1 MNRIR
6 VLGLRRSSPRK
17 YTLLLNDFC
26 EIVPDRPST
35 KKSRKKFAKKIRGK
49 NSRKKFAEKFAK
61 KFCEKK
67 IAKKIAKK
75 FREKISEIFCVKIKF
90 NKILNKMKNPTRGPD
105 KKALHLTRT
114 PYNAISIVPSSSLNF
129 RDDRGT
135 IRSWPFPL

>member
-1 MNRIR
+1 MSAFGNGGFEVRIDLLFAKNSTCHRRTALQLCPVKSIFLWRDDRGRFHKNRSKVRCISEGTMNRIR

-61 KFCEKK
+61 NFCEKK
-67 IAKKIAKK
+67 IAKKIAKN
-75 FREKISEIFCVKIKF
+75 ISR
-90 NKILNKMKNPTRGPD
+90 KN
-105 KKALHLTRT
+105 
-114 PYNAISIVPSSSLNF
+114 F
-129 RDDRGT
+129 
-135 IRSWPFPL
+135 